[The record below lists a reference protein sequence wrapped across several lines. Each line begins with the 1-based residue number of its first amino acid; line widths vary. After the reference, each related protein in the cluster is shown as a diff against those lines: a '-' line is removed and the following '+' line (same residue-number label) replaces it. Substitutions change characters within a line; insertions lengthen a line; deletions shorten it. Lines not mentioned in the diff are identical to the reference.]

1 MKNLLI
7 SLSLISS
14 VLISQ
19 SALADE
25 ELKSVVEP
33 VNIETIVVTSKPE
46 VANFEIYSLD
56 IAADALDS
64 VMEIVTDNLSTS
76 IGNGGV
82 SLMQTA
88 ANLSSSI

>member
-14 VLISQ
+14 VLIGQ
-19 SALADE
+19 SAIANE
-25 ELKSVVEP
+25 EMISVVEP
-33 VNIETIVVTSKPE
+33 VNVETIVVTSKPE

-56 IAADALDS
+56 ITADALDS
-64 VMEIVTDNLSTS
+64 VMEIVVDNLSTS
-76 IGNGGV
+76 ISNGGV
-82 SLMQTA
+82 SLVQTA

>member
-76 IGNGGV
+76 ISNGGV
-82 SLMQTA
+82 SLVQTA

>member
-1 MKNLLI
+1 MKNLII
-7 SLSLISS
+7 SLSIISS
-14 VLISQ
+14 VLIGE
-19 SALADE
+19 SAMANE
-25 ELKSVVEP
+25 ELTSVVEP
-33 VNIETIVVTSKPE
+33 VDVETIVVISKPE

-76 IGNGGV
+76 ISNGGV
-82 SLMQTA
+82 SLVQTA

>member
-1 MKNLLI
+1 MKNLII

-14 VLISQ
+14 VLIGQ
-19 SALADE
+19 SALANE
-25 ELKSVVEP
+25 ELTSVVEP
-33 VNIETIVVTSKPE
+33 INVETIVVTSKPE

-64 VMEIVTDNLSTS
+64 VTEIVTDNLSTS
-76 IGNGGV
+76 ISNGGV
-82 SLMQTA
+82 SLVQTA